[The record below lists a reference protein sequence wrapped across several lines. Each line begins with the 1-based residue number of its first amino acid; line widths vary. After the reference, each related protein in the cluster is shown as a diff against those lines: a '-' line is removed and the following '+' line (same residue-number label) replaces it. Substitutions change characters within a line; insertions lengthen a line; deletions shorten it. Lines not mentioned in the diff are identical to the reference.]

1 MSLSLSP
8 CVMLN
13 LFQYNALPIV
23 ILNQVQ
29 DDAVY
34 CREWAL

>member
-1 MSLSLSP
+1 MSISLSP

-13 LFQYNALPIV
+13 LFQHNALPHF
-23 ILNQVQ
+23 ILKQVE